1 MQVWDIC
8 WLETEGSWDMVEDRV
23 RGRDDKGGRGSEPG
37 RDEETTRAGRDDA
50 WRVFLLADVVRRMID
65 TRGMNEG
72 F

>member
-1 MQVWDIC
+1 
-8 WLETEGSWDMVEDRV
+8 MVEDRV
-23 RGRDDKGGRGSEPG
+23 RGRDDKVGRGSEPG